1 MLQTSSGFLGEP
13 GETAKQGRR
22 LPQFSPAMTP
32 NCKHTQ
38 ENHLPKLTHVVSAP
52 VCRVSPSSLKKIS
65 PPRSV
70 VRCQLPRPRTLYV
83 GKRNRAAS
91 PHTLLSELAVL
102 EACELGLFVEDP
114 SESAHASTHAPILGT
129 SLLGIHSP

>member
-1 MLQTSSGFLGEP
+1 MLQTNSGFLGEP

-52 VCRVSPSSLKKIS
+52 VCRVSPSSLKKNQSTPIGGEVPAAQATHLVS
-65 PPRSV
+65 G
-70 VRCQLPRPRTLYV
+70 QTQQGGLP
-83 GKRNRAAS
+83 S
-91 PHTLLSELAVL
+91 HTVIGIG
-102 EACELGLFVEDP
+102 CTRGL
-114 SESAHASTHAPILGT
+114 
-129 SLLGIHSP
+129 